1 LVTKEATADS
11 RTHYHQ
17 AAQGLRGV
25 AVLAVLLYHAWPSLV
40 PYGYLGVDVFCVIS
54 GYSVATSA
62 FREKQVTGRFNPVMF
77 LQRRARRLLP
87 TMFVVLAVTIPL
99 CGLFLSVPE
108 VKSNVWTALA
118 AVVIG
123 ANFKLMVDHGDYFA
137 ITDTPYLHLWSLSME
152 EQFYLLFV
160 LSFWVFVRMKSQKDW
175 KLSFRWHGPLLV
187 ALSITL
193 LFLFQSALS
202 TTEVAEEWLFYSP
215 VSRVWQFALGMY
227 VASRHLNS
235 TSGDSHSQRSR
246 RQLVSGVAL
255 VILLM
260 LTVTDIHTLANLDGM
275 FSSPRRLSIVVMASL
290 FLWASRGNETFPPL
304 SRGPLRWAGDRSYSI
319 YLWHAPIFFFAASV
333 SSTLTTQ
340 LSALATALLL
350 ASWTFVRFEKLHLSR
365 RDPESHKWPN
375 LRTSGVF
382 IGVLSVMLLFTSLLP
397 STIESVLERSVAL
410 TEFED
415 RWVDNVGEKDYAGC
429 SLEDRIYRCGE
440 VSDETEVAL
449 IGDSHAASI
458 SHAFLDAARGVD
470 VNAVVMAIG
479 GCGFFALFENC
490 PNLQNFLDELRGR
503 EVAIFVL
510 ACPRL
515 NGCVPNLD
523 SSVDELES
531 SLELRRK
538 TILEFAQYG
547 TSLTLI
553 EELPYVHDI
562 SRYRMSLI
570 NAIIGRSMA
579 KNVGIDDRYND
590 YLKLVTEG
598 DRETV
603 HLVNYPM
610 KLLNLKSEVC
620 GERVCLGTT
629 IDNEPVWWNEDHLTV
644 AGSRLLT
651 EKLKE
656 ALNQS

>member
-1 LVTKEATADS
+1 MTKEITADS

-25 AVLAVLLYHAWPSLV
+25 AVLAVLLYHEWPSLV
-40 PYGYLGVDVFCVIS
+40 PYGYLGVDIFCVIS

-62 FREKQVTGRFNPVMF
+62 FRENQVTGWFKPLVF

-137 ITDTPYLHLWSLSME
+137 VADTPYLHLWSLSME
-152 EQFYLLFV
+152 EQFYLLFA
-160 LSFWVFVRMKSQKDW
+160 LSFWVFVRMKSKKDW
-175 KLSFRWHGPLLV
+175 QLSFRWLGPLLV
-187 ALSITL
+187 ALSIAL
-193 LFLFQSALS
+193 LFLFQTALS

-246 RQLVSGVAL
+246 RPLVGGIAL

-260 LTVTDIHTLANLDGM
+260 LTVMDIHTSASLDEI
-275 FSSPRRLSIVVMASL
+275 FTSPRRFLIVVMASL
-290 FLWASRGNETFPPL
+290 FLWASKGNKTFFPL

-340 LSALATALLL
+340 LSALVVTLLL
-350 ASWTFVRFEKLHLSR
+350 SSWTFVSFEKPYLSR

-375 LRTSGVF
+375 LRTSGVV
-382 IGVLSVMLLFTSLLP
+382 IGVLSATLLFTSLLP
-397 STIESVLERSVAL
+397 LTIERVLEKSVAL

-415 RWVDNVGEKDYAGC
+415 RSVDFAGNRDYSGC
-429 SLEDRIYRCGE
+429 FLEGPTYKCGE
-440 VSDETEVAL
+440 VSEKTEVAL
-449 IGDSHAASI
+449 IGDSHAMSI
-458 SHAFLDAARGVD
+458 SHAFLDAARGVNVD
-470 VNAVVMAIG
+470 AVVMTTP

-490 PNLQNFLDELRGR
+490 PNLQDFLDELRSR

-515 NGCVPNLD
+515 NGCIPYLA
-523 SSVDELES
+523 SSDNEVDV
-531 SLELRRK
+531 SLEVRRK

-547 TSLTLI
+547 KSLTVI
-553 EELPYVHDI
+553 ETLPFVHDI
-562 SRYRMSLI
+562 SRYRMSMI
-570 NAIIGRSMA
+570 NAVIGRSMT
-579 KNVGIDDRYND
+579 KNVGIDERYND
-590 YLKLVTEG
+590 YLKLVTES

-603 HLVNYPM
+603 RLANYSL
-610 KLLNLKSEVC
+610 KLLNLRSEVC

-651 EKLKE
+651 GKLKE

>member
-1 LVTKEATADS
+1 MTKEITADS
-11 RTHYHQ
+11 RTHFHQ

-25 AVLAVLLYHAWPSLV
+25 AVLAVLLYHEWPSLV
-40 PYGYLGVDVFCVIS
+40 PYGYLGVDIFCVIS

-62 FREKQVTGRFNPVMF
+62 FRENQVTGCFKPLAF

-99 CGLFLSVPE
+99 CALFLSVPE

-123 ANFKLMVDHGDYFA
+123 SNFKLMVDHGDYFA
-137 ITDTPYLHLWSLSME
+137 VADTPYLHLWSLSME
-152 EQFYLLFV
+152 EQFYLLFA
-160 LSFWVFVRMKSQKDW
+160 LSFWVFVRMKSKKDW
-175 KLSFRWHGPLLV
+175 QLSFRWLGPLLV
-187 ALSITL
+187 ALSIAL
-193 LFLFQSALS
+193 LFLFQTALS

-215 VSRVWQFALGMY
+215 VSRIWQFALGMY

-235 TSGDSHSQRSR
+235 ISGDSRNQRSR
-246 RQLVSGVAL
+246 SPLVGGVAL

-260 LTVTDIHTLANLDGM
+260 LTVMDIHTFASFDGI
-275 FSSPRRLSIVVMASL
+275 FSSPRRILIVGMASL
-290 FLWASRGNETFPPL
+290 FLWASKGSRTFSPL

-319 YLWHAPIFFFAASV
+319 YLWHAPIFFFAASL
-333 SSTLTTQ
+333 SSTLITQ
-340 LSALATALLL
+340 FAALAITLLL
-350 ASWTFVRFEKLHLSR
+350 SSLTFVRFEKPYLSR

-375 LRTSGVF
+375 LRASGLF
-382 IGVLSVMLLFTSLLP
+382 IGVLSATLLFTPLLP
-397 STIESVLERSVAL
+397 ATIVIIEKATRV

-415 RWVDNVGEKDYAGC
+415 REVDFAGNRDYPGC
-429 SLEDRIYRCGE
+429 SLEGPTYKCGE
-440 VSDETEVAL
+440 VSEKTEVAL
-449 IGDSHAASI
+449 IGDSHAMSI
-458 SHAFLDAARGVD
+458 SHAFLDAARGVNVD
-470 VNAVVMAIG
+470 AVVMTTP
-479 GCGFFALFENC
+479 GCSFYALFDSC
-490 PNLQNFLDELRGR
+490 PNLQDFLDGLRGR

-515 NGCVPNLD
+515 NGCVPSLT
-523 SSVDELES
+523 SSVKDLNL
-531 SLELRRK
+531 SLELRRE

-547 TSLTLI
+547 KSLTVI
-553 EELPYVHDI
+553 ETLPFVHDI
-562 SRYRMSLI
+562 SRYRLSMI
-570 NAIIGRSMA
+570 NAIIGRSMT
-579 KNVGIDDRYND
+579 KNVGIDERYND
-590 YLKLVTEG
+590 YLKLVIES

-603 HLVNYPM
+603 RLADYSL
-610 KLLNLKSEVC
+610 KLLNLKSKVC

>member
-1 LVTKEATADS
+1 MTKEITADS
-11 RTHYHQ
+11 RSHYHQ

-25 AVLAVLLYHAWPSLV
+25 AVLAVLLYHEWPSLV
-40 PYGYLGVDVFCVIS
+40 PYGYLGVDIFCVIS

-62 FREKQVTGRFNPVMF
+62 FRENQVTGWFKPLVF

-108 VKSNVWTALA
+108 VESNVWTALA

-137 ITDTPYLHLWSLSME
+137 VADAPYLHLWSLSME
-152 EQFYLLFV
+152 EQFYLLFA
-160 LSFWVFVRMKSQKDW
+160 LSFWVFVRTKSQKDW
-175 KLSFRWHGPLLV
+175 KLSFRWLGPLLV
-187 ALSITL
+187 ALSIAL
-193 LFLFQSALS
+193 LFLFQSALA
-202 TTEVAEEWLFYSP
+202 TTEVAEDWLFYSP

-235 TSGDSHSQRSR
+235 TSGDPHGQRSR
-246 RQLVSGVAL
+246 RPLVGGVAL
-255 VILLM
+255 LFLLM
-260 LTVTDIHTLANLDGM
+260 LTVIDIHTFASLDGI
-275 FSSPRRLSIVVMASL
+275 FSSPRRFLIVVMASL
-290 FLWASRGNETFPPL
+290 FLWASKDNETFSPL

-333 SSTLTTQ
+333 ASTLFTQ
-340 LSALATALLL
+340 LSALAVTLLL
-350 ASWTFVRFEKLHLSR
+350 SSWTFVRFERPYLSR
-365 RDPESHKWPN
+365 RELKSHKWLN
-375 LRTSGVF
+375 LRTSGAF
-382 IGVLSVMLLFTSLLP
+382 IGVLSATLLFTPLLP
-397 STIESVLERSVAL
+397 STIEWIVEESIVL

-415 RWVDNVGEKDYAGC
+415 RWVDSPGEQDYAGC
-429 SLEDRIYRCGE
+429 SLEGPTYKCGE
-440 VSDETEVAL
+440 ISDKTEVAL
-449 IGDSHAASI
+449 IGDSHAMSI
-458 SHAFLDAARGVD
+458 SHAFLDAARGVNID
-470 VNAVVMAIG
+470 AVVLTTG

-490 PNLQNFLDELRGR
+490 PNLQDFLDELRSR
-503 EVAIFVL
+503 EVAVFVL

-515 NGCVPNLD
+515 NGCVPNLA
-523 SSVDELES
+523 SSVNDLDL
-531 SLELRRK
+531 SLEVRRK

-547 TSLTLI
+547 KSLTVI
-553 EELPYVHDI
+553 ETLPFVHDI
-562 SRYRMSLI
+562 SRYRMSMV
-570 NAIIGRSMA
+570 NAIIGRSMT
-579 KNVGIDDRYND
+579 KNVGIDERFNN
-590 YLKLVTEG
+590 YLKVVTES

-603 HLVNYPM
+603 RLANYSL

-629 IDNEPVWWNEDHLTV
+629 VDNEPVWWNEDHLTV

-651 EKLKE
+651 QRLKE

>member
-1 LVTKEATADS
+1 MVTQEITADS

-25 AVLAVLLYHAWPSLV
+25 AVLAVLLYHEWPSLV
-40 PYGYLGVDVFCVIS
+40 PYGYLGVDIFCVIS

-62 FREKQVTGRFNPVMF
+62 FRENQVTGWFKPLVF

-99 CGLFLSVPE
+99 CALFLSVPE

-123 ANFKLMVDHGDYFA
+123 SNFKLMVDHGDYFA
-137 ITDTPYLHLWSLSME
+137 VADTPYLHLWSLSME
-152 EQFYLLFV
+152 EQFYLLFA
-160 LSFWVFVRMKSQKDW
+160 LSFWVFARMKSQKDRQ
-175 KLSFRWHGPLLV
+175 LSFRWLGPLLV
-187 ALSITL
+187 ALSIAL

-202 TTEVAEEWLFYSP
+202 TTEVAEQWLFYNP
-215 VSRVWQFALGMY
+215 VSRIWQFALGMY

-235 TSGDSHSQRSR
+235 ISGDSRNQRSR
-246 RQLVSGVAL
+246 SPLVGGVAL

-260 LTVTDIHTLANLDGM
+260 LTVMDIHTFASFDGI
-275 FSSPRRLSIVVMASL
+275 FSSPRRFLIVGMASL
-290 FLWASRGNETFPPL
+290 FLWASKGSKTFSPL

-319 YLWHAPIFFFAASV
+319 YLWHAPIFFFAASL
-333 SSTLTTQ
+333 SSTLITQ
-340 LSALATALLL
+340 LSALAITLLL
-350 ASWTFVRFEKLHLSR
+350 SSLTFVRFEKPYLSR
-365 RDPESHKWPN
+365 RDPESLKWPN
-375 LRTSGVF
+375 LRVSGVF
-382 IGVLSVMLLFTSLLP
+382 IGVLSATLLFTPLLP
-397 STIESVLERSVAL
+397 ATIVIIEKAISI

-415 RWVDNVGEKDYAGC
+415 RQVDFAGNRDYPGC
-429 SLEDRIYRCGE
+429 SLEGPTYKCGE
-440 VSDETEVAL
+440 VSEKTEVAL
-449 IGDSHAASI
+449 IGDSHAMSI
-458 SHAFLDAARGVD
+458 SHAFLDAARGAN
-470 VNAVVMAIG
+470 VNAVVMTTP
-479 GCGFFALFENC
+479 GCSFFALFDSC
-490 PNLQNFLDELRGR
+490 PNLQAFVDELRGR

-515 NGCVPNLD
+515 NGCAPSLT
-523 SSVDELES
+523 SSVKDLNL
-531 SLELRRK
+531 SLVLRRE

-547 TSLTLI
+547 KSLTVI
-553 EELPYVHDI
+553 ETLPFVHDI
-562 SRYRMSLI
+562 SRYRLSMI
-570 NAIIGRSMA
+570 NAIIGRSMT
-579 KNVGIDDRYND
+579 KNVGIDERYND
-590 YLKLVTEG
+590 YLKLVTES

-603 HLVNYPM
+603 RLADYSL
-610 KLLNLKSEVC
+610 KLLNLKSKVC